1 MKRIVTSY
9 GDFRTGDELADAVGR
24 YGLALARAHLTDS
37 VEFPY
42 LTALGQTDRVEMRI
56 GWLVDIGV
64 VRDNGAS
71 GNMEIIE
78 PDSAQEM
85 RRRADALDDRLAGW
99 SSHPEASWLF
109 WEHYL

>member
-56 GWLVDIGV
+56 GWLVDIGL
-64 VRDNGAS
+64 VRDGGSSA
-71 GNMEIIE
+71 EIVE
-78 PDSAQEM
+78 PASAQDI
-85 RRRADALDDRLAGW
+85 RRRAEDLDGRLGG
-99 SSHPEASWLF
+99 STNGPERSWLF